1 MEEKGFKYVTRSAKH
16 CVHPEPSETATPP
29 PPPRAKEE
37 KNLPTRRIF
46 RPEPDPLTRRARAT
60 WPCPASPPA
69 TRGRRGPGREGRRHR
84 RRRPDCA
91 GAGARLLS
99 LGVQAAVMAAAL
111 ALFLLFAAAAA
122 ILLLHLVVAA
132 RAFRNQRHGGAG
144 RSRYRVPETSYTPSR
159 AGLSPADLR
168 FLPCFAASA
177 SASASPEL
185 CAVCLEAACAGER
198 WRALPACGHA
208 FHAACVDRWLA
219 RAAACPVCRAAVS
232 ASAS

>member
-1 MEEKGFKYVTRSAKH
+1 MA
-16 CVHPEPSETATPP
+16 PP
-29 PPPRAKEE
+29 PPAAGDAAAAADQDGK
-37 KNLPTRRIF
+37 
-46 RPEPDPLTRRARAT
+46 
-60 WPCPASPPA
+60 
-69 TRGRRGPGREGRRHR
+69 GRRHR

-219 RAAACPVCRAAVS
+219 RAAACPVCRASVS

>member
-1 MEEKGFKYVTRSAKH
+1 MA
-16 CVHPEPSETATPP
+16 
-29 PPPRAKEE
+29 
-37 KNLPTRRIF
+37 
-46 RPEPDPLTRRARAT
+46 
-60 WPCPASPPA
+60 PPA
-69 TRGRRGPGREGRRHR
+69 AVAAGEAAASEDQRDGKGRR

-91 GAGARLLS
+91 GAGARILS

-132 RAFRNQRHGGAG
+132 RAFRNQQHG
-144 RSRYRVPETSYTPSR
+144 RSRYRVPETSSSPPPYASR
-159 AGLSPADLR
+159 VGLSPADLR
-168 FLPCFAASA
+168 LLPCFAVST
-177 SASASPEL
+177 SSSSSSPQL
-185 CAVCLEAACAGER
+185 CAICLEVACAGER

-232 ASAS
+232 VSMS